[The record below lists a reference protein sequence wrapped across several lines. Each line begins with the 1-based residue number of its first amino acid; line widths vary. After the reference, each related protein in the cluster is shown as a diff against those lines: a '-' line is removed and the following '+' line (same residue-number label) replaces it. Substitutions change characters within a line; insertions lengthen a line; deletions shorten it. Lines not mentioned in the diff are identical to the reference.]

1 MKIGFIDYVFDHN
14 APIGTNGLSE
24 VVWNLAGPLAK
35 LGCEVHVAG
44 PYARADYPSEGV
56 QVHPYTVPKIW
67 QRNIV
72 GHNLIVVRGI
82 KTLQRYGPF
91 GVFHAPEYLSTALLT
106 VFGKGTPVVLTEP
119 GNIYERIANGN
130 PYDPVTTQVFKLAAR
145 RTAHSAARVIATS
158 DIMKEWWQRTG
169 TAPAR
174 IARIP
179 LGVDLGMF
187 EPMAGAK
194 AQLGWSAEQQHLLFT
209 ARLSVETGAQYLL
222 EALPE
227 VLAKFPQAHLHIVGS
242 GAAEES
248 LRKQATDLKITGSIS
263 WHGWLGLEEL
273 LLYYSAAA
281 VMIFPGTSG
290 GTPRVMLQALACGAP
305 FVGAAIGGIVD
316 HITPDRGWL
325 TPPRDINELATA
337 IIEVLSEPDLAR
349 QKAERGRA
357 YVQTLSWA
365 NIAER
370 VLNEVYCPLAKTRGN

>member
-1 MKIGFIDYVFDHN
+1 MKIGFIDYVFDHK

-44 PYARADYPSEGV
+44 PYERTDYPSEGV
-56 QVHPYTVPKIW
+56 QVHPYKIPKIW
-67 QRNIV
+67 LRNIV
-72 GHNLIVVRGI
+72 GHNLIVRRGI

-91 GVFHAPEYLSTALLT
+91 AVYHAPEYLSTALLT
-106 VFGKGTPVVLTEP
+106 FFGKGTPVVLTEP

-130 PYDPVTTQVFKLAAR
+130 PYDPITTQVFKLAAN

-158 DIMKEWWQRTG
+158 DIMQEWWQRTG

-187 EPMAGAK
+187 EPVAGAK
-194 AQLGWSAEQQHLLFT
+194 SQLGWSDTQQHLLFT

-227 VLAKFPQAHLHIVGS
+227 VLAKFPQVYLHLVGS
-242 GAAEES
+242 GVAEDS
-248 LRKQATDLKITGSIS
+248 LRQQAVDLKINESIT
-263 WHGWLGLEEL
+263 WHGWLNLEEL
-273 LLYYSAAA
+273 PLYYSAAD
-281 VMIFPGTSG
+281 VMVFPGTSG
-290 GTPRVMLQALACGAP
+290 GTPRVMLQAMACGTP

-316 HITPDRGWL
+316 HITPERGWL
-325 TPPRDINELATA
+325 VLPRDTKALATA
-337 IIEVLSEPDLAR
+337 IVEVLSNPQLAR
-349 QKAERGRA
+349 QKAEQGIA

-365 NIAER
+365 KVAER
-370 VLNEVYCPLAKTRGN
+370 VLNEVYCPLIADRE